1 MRAAFG
7 CGKAGVG
14 CRRAANPAK
23 SGNEGNCRSANV
35 IGGVGEDGA
44 KGRHGTPFVDCSGEM
59 PERISF
65 FISIVAQKFYLGG

>member
-1 MRAAFG
+1 MTAGTGLFGARLWRLTAGRRARAAFG

-44 KGRHGTPFVDCSGEM
+44 KG
-59 PERISF
+59 
-65 FISIVAQKFYLGG
+65 